1 MRLKRALARVEEGP
15 LLRAGGEMAAAE
27 DPRRG
32 AGLPLD
38 AELRVAIG
46 VELDER
52 LTLLARSARTLL
64 LGRERPGD
72 GALPSDRD
80 LALCADVRA
89 FPLPDVFGWIH
100 AATKSGLL
108 LFADDDHA
116 KTVWLHRG
124 EVVFAASNQRIDR
137 LGHSLVRSRVL
148 GLDQLR
154 DAERGYRRGERFGKT
169 LVERGLLT
177 PRELWAGL
185 QRQVEEIVRSL
196 FSYPSGSVYFWDGE
210 LQPDNVVRL
219 ELPTQRLVQ
228 EGMRWRDE
236 LRRFVAALSDPRVR
250 IEAVAANR
258 DGTSGTERLLVDALA
273 EETAFGS
280 LCRRVGLDEP
290 TVARTL
296 QLLHRAGV
304 VRIHRS
310 SEDPDLT
317 QRVRRSDAA
326 DRLRERVRRAARA
339 IGELAAP
346 IVSAEGEDRLRE
358 RFRGALEEVAARYPG
373 LLDGIQ
379 PGPGV
384 ALDAEAL
391 VERALAQPPE
401 RARQLCEAL
410 GALLDYLEFELKNH
424 PAVGDVDDA
433 LQAVAPLRATL
444 RD

>member
-1 MRLKRALARVEEGP
+1 
-15 LLRAGGEMAAAE
+15 
-27 DPRRG
+27 
-32 AGLPLD
+32 
-38 AELRVAIG
+38 
-46 VELDER
+46 
-52 LTLLARSARTLL
+52 
-64 LGRERPGD
+64 
-72 GALPSDRD
+72 
-80 LALCADVRA
+80 
-89 FPLPDVFGWIH
+89 
-100 AATKSGLL
+100 
-108 LFADDDHA
+108 
-116 KTVWLHRG
+116 
-124 EVVFAASNQRIDR
+124 
-137 LGHSLVRSRVL
+137 
-148 GLDQLR
+148 
-154 DAERGYRRGERFGKT
+154 
-169 LVERGLLT
+169 
-177 PRELWAGL
+177 
-185 QRQVEEIVRSL
+185 
-196 FSYPSGSVYFWDGE
+196 
-210 LQPDNVVRL
+210 
-219 ELPTQRLVQ
+219 
-228 EGMRWRDE
+228 
-236 LRRFVAALSDPRVR
+236 
-250 IEAVAANR
+250 
-258 DGTSGTERLLVDALA
+258 
-273 EETAFGS
+273 
-280 LCRRVGLDEP
+280 
-290 TVARTL
+290 
-296 QLLHRAGV
+296 V

-317 QRVRRSDAA
+317 QRVRRSAAA

>member
-1 MRLKRALARVEEGP
+1 
-15 LLRAGGEMAAAE
+15 MAALG
-27 DPRRG
+27 DDRRG
-32 AGLPLD
+32 AGLPID
-38 AELRVAIG
+38 AELRVALG

-52 LTLLARSARTLL
+52 LVLVSHSARALVV
-64 LGRERPGD
+64 GRERPGD
-72 GALPSDRD
+72 APLPVDRD
-80 LALCADVRA
+80 LALSADVRA
-89 FPLPDVFGWIH
+89 FPLPDVFSWIH
-100 AATKSGLL
+100 GASKSGLL
-108 LFADDDHA
+108 LFANDEHA
-116 KTVWLHRG
+116 KRVWMHRG

-137 LGHSLVRSRVL
+137 LGHSLVRAGVL
-148 GLDQLR
+148 ALDQLR

-196 FSYPSGSVYFWDGE
+196 FSYPSGSVFFWDGE

-250 IEAVAANR
+250 IEAVAAQR
-258 DGTSGTERLLVDALA
+258 DGTSGTERLLVDALG

-296 QLLHRAGV
+296 QLLHRGGV
-304 VRIHRS
+304 VRIRRTAD
-310 SEDPDLT
+310 DPDMT
-317 QRVRRSDAA
+317 QRVRRA
-326 DRLRERVRRAARA
+326 DPAEAVRERVRRAAQA
-339 IGELAAP
+339 IEELVAP
-346 IVSAEGEDRLRE
+346 IVAVEGAEPLRE

-373 LLDGIQ
+373 VLDGVQ
-379 PGPGV
+379 PS
-384 ALDAEAL
+384 AAATLEAEVL
-391 VERALAQPPE
+391 LERASALTPE
-401 RARQLCEAL
+401 RSRELGEAL

-424 PAVGDVDDA
+424 PGVRGGDEA
-433 LQAVAPLRATL
+433 LQAVAPLRATF